1 MNLDTVPNQAQDLIT
16 YIAWKKVDILVRK
29 GKEDAMMKKMKT
41 VDTEEQRGNIKTLL
55 IEKYIEFKKNVER
68 VRNQYCEPMCLITL
82 FPETYVFIQMD
93 FAKISNVRHNTKS
106 S

>member
-29 GKEDAMMKKMKT
+29 GKEDAMMKKMKI

-55 IEKYIEFKKNVER
+55 IEKYIEFKKK
-68 VRNQYCEPMCLITL
+68 C
-82 FPETYVFIQMD
+82 
-93 FAKISNVRHNTKS
+93 
-106 S
+106 